1 MWPWQRKKSDKNNHK
16 LLWRVFQISVIGHL
30 IVLLFFLVGSRESA
44 LHVSMRVFPAQA
56 RIVCV
61 PSFMLPSCKNR
72 YAGRKGR
79 TTTSASHEAVRAEP
93 LQATAAK
100 QQEKVT
106 SVQAVHK
113 HLSKREL
120 RRERALARKQERE
133 KKQQEAREAQLA
145 AKLTAQQRK
154 AKLAAQRVADEQKQA
169 LEQEQ
174 QEAKRSQEHSRE
186 TAESSSSQKAD
197 GEVGEGDGSDET
209 VIYVDSATFQMT
221 ELVKELQQALQEV
234 WQPPAGFAVGYAC
247 EVKVTVSGSG
257 MATAV
262 NVYKKSGAAIYDMAA
277 RHAASAAVY
286 PKLVY
291 NRTLVIHFG
300 E

>member
-1 MWPWQRKKSDKNNHK
+1 MWPWQRKKSGKYNHR

-30 IVLLFFLVGSRESA
+30 VVLLLFLVGSRESA

-79 TTTSASHEAVRAEP
+79 TTTSASHEAARAEP
-93 LQATAAK
+93 LPTVAAK
-100 QQEKVT
+100 QQKKIT
-106 SVQAVHK
+106 SVQSVHK

-133 KKQQEAREAQLA
+133 KKQEAREAQLA

-169 LEQEQ
+169 LEQEK
-174 QEAKRSQEHSRE
+174 QEAKRSQEHTHE
-186 TAESSSSQKAD
+186 AAESSSSQKTE

-221 ELVKELQQALQEV
+221 ELVKELQEALQEV
-234 WQPPAGFAVGYAC
+234 WQPPAGFAVGYSC